1 MGRTTN
7 MSVCM
12 SNSFP
17 SDIGTLIGLIL
28 ACFGKKKKREGKGKR
43 AKETFPLCHIIRTNL
58 RNRFK
63 AIVLTTFL
71 NKHSGDIFILMNNK

>member
-1 MGRTTN
+1 
-7 MSVCM
+7 M

-28 ACFGKKKKREGKGKR
+28 VCVGKKEKKGRERKEG
-43 AKETFPLCHIIRTNL
+43 KETFSVCHIIRTNL

-63 AIVLTTFL
+63 AIFLTTFF

>member
-7 MSVCM
+7 TSVCM
-12 SNSFP
+12 NNSFP

-28 ACFGKKKKREGKGKR
+28 VCFGEKKKRKGKER
-43 AKETFPLCHIIRTNL
+43 GQKKLFPLCHIIQTNL
-58 RNRFK
+58 RNRLK
-63 AIVLTTFL
+63 AIFLTTFF